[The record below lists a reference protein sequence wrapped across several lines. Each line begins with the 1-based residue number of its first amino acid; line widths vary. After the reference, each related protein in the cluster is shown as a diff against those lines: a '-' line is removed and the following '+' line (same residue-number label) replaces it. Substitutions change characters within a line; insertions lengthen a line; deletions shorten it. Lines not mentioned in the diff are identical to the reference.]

1 MAGLPRQKIFEILG
15 SLEGKVSLYAE
26 DLDSGETLVICPE
39 EIHVACSLI
48 KIPILALLLKDGE
61 EGKVDIEA
69 KIQIPEERR
78 VGGTGMIC
86 HLSEGLELSWKDI
99 MKLMIAVSDNTATNA
114 IIDLLGMERIN
125 AFFGD
130 IGLFSTELQRKM
142 MDLDAVKAGRNN
154 YTTAAD
160 MGKVLKMAASGTLVS
175 RRASETVLE
184 IMSRQFY
191 TNKLPAMLPAVPSYA
206 SAAEKKNPPTGM
218 VAVANKTGDL
228 PKTQHDVGYFVL
240 PGGRKYIIAMLTSNL
255 SSDQEGI
262 SCIGKVS
269 KAVYEGLSR

>member
-1 MAGLPRQKIFEILG
+1 
-15 SLEGKVSLYAE
+15 
-26 DLDSGETLVICPE
+26 
-39 EIHVACSLI
+39 
-48 KIPILALLLKDGE
+48 
-61 EGKVDIEA
+61 
-69 KIQIPEERR
+69 
-78 VGGTGMIC
+78 MIC
-86 HLSEGLELSWKDI
+86 HLSPGLELSWNDI

-125 AFFGD
+125 IFFRD
-130 IGLFSTELQRKM
+130 IGLCSTELQRKM

-154 YTTAAD
+154 YTSAAD

-175 RRASETVLE
+175 SKASGTVLE

-191 TNKLPAMLPAVPSYA
+191 TNKLPSMLPAVPSYA
-206 SAAEKKNPPTGM
+206 SAAEKKNPSPGM

-228 PKTQHDVGYFVL
+228 PKTQHDMGYFVL
-240 PGGRKYIIAMLTSNL
+240 SGGRRYIIAMLTSNL

-269 KAVYEGLSR
+269 KAVYEALSR

>member
-1 MAGLPRQKIFEILG
+1 MAGLPRQKIFELLG
-15 SLEGKVSLYAE
+15 CLEGKVSLYAE
-26 DLDSGETLVICPE
+26 DLESGEILVICPE

-48 KIPILALLLKDGE
+48 KVPILALLLKDGE
-61 EGKVDIEA
+61 EGKVDPEA
-69 KIQIPEERR
+69 KIRIPEEKR

-86 HLSEGLELSWKDI
+86 HLSAGLELSWNDI
-99 MKLMIAVSDNTATNA
+99 MKLMISVSDNTATNA

-125 AFFGD
+125 AFFRD

-142 MDLDAVKAGRNN
+142 MDLEAVKAGRNN

-175 RRASETVLE
+175 QRASETVLE

-206 SAAEKKNPPTGM
+206 PAAEKKNPSPGM

-228 PKTQHDVGYFVL
+228 PKTQHDMGYFVL

-255 SSDQEGI
+255 SSDQDGI

-269 KAVYEGLSR
+269 KAVYEALSR